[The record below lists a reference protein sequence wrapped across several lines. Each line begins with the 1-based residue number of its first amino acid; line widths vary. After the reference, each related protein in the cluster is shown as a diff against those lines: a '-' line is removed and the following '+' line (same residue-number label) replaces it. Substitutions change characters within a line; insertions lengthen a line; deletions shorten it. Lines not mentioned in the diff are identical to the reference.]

1 MAEPSDKDLY
11 NRVKKMA
18 DKKFQA
24 KTGIY
29 KSSWIV
35 SEYKRL
41 GGKYIGTKPKNS
53 GLKRWYKEGWVDLN
67 KPIKN
72 SSGKVIGYKPCGR
85 KSLSVRKGTLQGILK
100 SIDKKY
106 PLCRPS
112 KRVTFATPKT
122 FREISKRDI
131 ASANREKQKIRHTGN
146 IKFGGAQFY
155 GRKSDIMITVPENV
169 KKVAL
174 YSYKLKSL
182 GFGGGMKT
190 GWKRAHQLATQ
201 KSIPIEDLRYM
212 RNWFARHVYAS
223 YPNYKKWVKAGKP
236 LDEKKWHNKHGVISW
251 YIWGGDPAFKWVN
264 SQKNISLLN
273 KEYGKSYESVKLPK

>member
-1 MAEPSDKDLY
+1 M
-11 NRVKKMA
+11 
-18 DKKFQA
+18 
-24 KTGIY
+24 
-29 KSSWIV
+29 
-35 SEYKRL
+35 
-41 GGKYIGTKPKNS
+41 
-53 GLKRWYKEGWVDLN
+53 
-67 KPIKN
+67 
-72 SSGKVIGYKPCGR
+72 
-85 KSLSVRKGTLQGILK
+85 
-100 SIDKKY
+100 
-106 PLCRPS
+106 
-112 KRVTFATPKT
+112 
-122 FREISKRDI
+122 
-131 ASANREKQKIRHTGN
+131 GN

-236 LDEKKWHNKHGVISW
+236 LDEKKWHNKHGIISW
-251 YIWGGDPAFKWVN
+251 YIWSGDAGFKWVN

-273 KEYGKSYESVKLPK
+273 KEYGKSYEPIKLP